1 MAKISIG
8 DTMSAET
15 TGNPLK
21 YTPRFD
27 LSGPQ
32 VIVAAYTNPEGRE
45 RQRAST
51 FGSMQW
57 LWSENDEF
65 RFDQHTRE
73 LSSVTFFLP
82 REAAP
87 AQFRHRMPDGPQ
99 TLPGGLRAD
108 AAQDF
113 ALPQT
118 TIFCCTPDGA
128 ELRCFRDSKALNR
141 ALNARIGIAPD
152 VDLLVQDGA
161 VASWSLTDPAR
172 YLTDGFADPEATPPS
187 AATRLRLA
195 ECLDLISSPL
205 VEEVMDQDA
214 DAWSRLRATERALR
228 EQRDDRYRAD
238 VLHRIV
244 SRLIEDYEC

>member
-1 MAKISIG
+1 MVKISVG

-15 TGNPLK
+15 TGNPLRF
-21 YTPRFD
+21 TPRFD

-32 VIVAAYTNPEGRE
+32 VIVAGYTNPEGRE

-87 AQFRHRMPDGPQ
+87 APACHRVPDGPR

-118 TIFCCTPDGA
+118 TIFYCAPDGA
-128 ELRCFRDSKALNR
+128 ELRCFRDSGALDR
-141 ALNARIGIAPD
+141 ALEARIGIAPD
-152 VDLLVQDGA
+152 VDLLVQEGE
-161 VASWSLTDPAR
+161 VAGWSLADPAR
-172 YLTDGFADPEATPPS
+172 YLTDGFADPEATLPS
-187 AATRLRLA
+187 PATRLRLA
-195 ECLDLISSPL
+195 ECLDLVSSPL

-214 DAWSRLRATERALR
+214 DAWNRVRATERALR
-228 EQRDDRYRAD
+228 EQRDDRYRVD
-238 VLHRIV
+238 VLQRVV
-244 SRLIEDYEC
+244 SRLIEDYEP